1 MHYVTDDITIAKTPP
16 PLFSLFFFIVKKLT
30 FFTQTCVMFL
40 IVQAR
45 SPILHNGH
53 LERYDKQQR
62 NEIVSQFSNRLYF
75 TYVYI
80 VSLFSFVDFTLIVHE
95 SMSISINR

>member
-1 MHYVTDDITIAKTPP
+1 
-16 PLFSLFFFIVKKLT
+16 
-30 FFTQTCVMFL
+30 MFL

-62 NEIVSQFSNRLYF
+62 NEIVSQFLNRLYF

-95 SMSISINR
+95 SMFISINRWVQTSKRHSDWLNSMLKYILNELI